1 MALPLK
7 YNWRSLTARKART
20 ALTALGIGLA
30 VFVALTMLALAEGLS
45 KSIRETGQPLNAL
58 VVSKGA
64 ETMEF
69 SAIDR
74 NVVDAL
80 RFSPQVAEEA
90 GQRLASP
97 EAYFTTEV
105 QAGDA
110 SAQGLVRGVLPVAS
124 KVHDQ
129 VKLAAGRFPT
139 APGEVMAGPLVAT
152 KLGVSADAIGLGK
165 TLRFEGTPLTIVGRF
180 IAPGTAFESEIW
192 GPLDDLM
199 VTARRSELSAI
210 VLRAKDPA
218 ALEEM
223 LFDFST
229 RTDVLVDPQKEVD
242 YYAAYAASFRPV
254 QLMVYGMTVMLV
266 AGGIFIGMNT
276 LFAAIVGRVREV
288 GILRMLGFKR
298 RDIVLAFLIES
309 LLPALL
315 GGIAACALAFTVNGL
330 PLRIPMGAFRF
341 QVGPPLL
348 AMGLL
353 LSALIGLLGAAW
365 PLWRASRIKTV
376 EAIRHL

>member
-30 VFVALTMLALAEGLS
+30 VFVALMMLALAEGLS
-45 KSIRETGQPLNAL
+45 KSIRETGQPLNVL

-74 NVVDAL
+74 NVVDVL
-80 RFSPQVAEEA
+80 RFSPQVAEAA
-90 GQRLASP
+90 GERLASP

-105 QAGDA
+105 QAGSA

-124 KVHDQ
+124 QVHDQ
-129 VKLAAGRFPT
+129 VKLVEGKFPT
-139 APGEVMAGPLVAT
+139 APGEIMAGPLAAT
-152 KLGVSADAIGLGK
+152 KLGVSGDAVGLGK
-165 TLRFEGTPLTIVGRF
+165 KLRFEGTEWTIVGRF
-180 IAPGTAFESEIW
+180 SAPGTAFESEIW

-210 VLRAKDPA
+210 VLRAKGQA
-218 ALEEM
+218 ALDEM

-229 RTDVLVDPQKEVD
+229 RTDVLVDPKKEVD

-276 LFAAIVGRVREV
+276 LFAAIIGRVREV
-288 GILRMLGFKR
+288 GILRTLGFKR
-298 RDIVLAFLIES
+298 RNIVLAFLIES

-315 GGIAACALAFTVNGL
+315 GGLGACTLAFTVNGL

-341 QVGPPLL
+341 QVDLPLL
-348 AMGLL
+348 AMGLM
-353 LSALIGLLGAAW
+353 LSALIGFLGAAW

-376 EAIRHL
+376 DAIRHL